1 MPDDLKREIMKKR
14 KNILRAMKNYIDTEL
29 NSTKKNFYDQKEMT
43 FKKLIVLK
51 KCLIQFNFHKL
62 SMK

>member
-1 MPDDLKREIMKKR
+1 MKKR